1 MLFHVTWQF
10 HNPSEE
16 SQKRTLSLFQKWTPG
31 PGQFQA
37 FYGFVDGTG
46 GVAFIEA
53 ANAAD
58 LARTLSPWT
67 ADLTFT
73 TQAILPIEETAAI
86 NGEGLAWRDAN

>member
-1 MLFHVTWQF
+1 MCI
-10 HNPSEE
+10 
-16 SQKRTLSLFQKWTPG
+16 RDR
-31 PGQFQA
+31 FQA

-58 LARTLSPWT
+58 LAKTLSPWT

>member
-10 HNPSEE
+10 HTQSEE

-58 LARTLSPWT
+58 LAKTLSAWT

>member
-1 MLFHVTWQF
+1 MLFHVTWLF

-16 SQKRTLSLFQKWTPG
+16 SQKRTLSLFQKWPPG

-58 LARTLSPWT
+58 LAKTLSPWT